1 VIVGTGLI
9 LLLESSVLASR
20 PASGATSTPSPRPD
34 AIRCISL
41 STSAIGL
48 QPASSSTE
56 EPERRTQREPLPAPV
71 PASASLA
78 RQPGGECLSPQVLSM
93 LMAPFLKC
101 FEFEHDSSLTLVP
114 VNPEVMV

>member
-9 LLLESSVLASR
+9 LLLESSVFASR
-20 PASGATSTPSPRPD
+20 LASGATSTPSPRPD
-34 AIRCISL
+34 ARRFISL
-41 STSAIGL
+41 STSGIGL

-56 EPERRTQREPLPAPV
+56 EPERGFQGEALPLPV

-78 RQPGGECLSPQVLSM
+78 RQPAGECLPPQVLAM

-101 FEFEHDSSLTLVP
+101 FEFEHDSSLAFVP
-114 VNPEVMV
+114 VNPEVTV